1 MSSEKRL
8 DNIHV
13 RLDIKGLTEKRYERV
28 RSQYTGLKD
37 IEKSFT
43 RQTGAFSPYIVRDIW
58 SGLNNATIPVDG
70 KTEKDPIRE
79 VVEWALAQMRSVP
92 GYAVLES
99 DSSGNVINSTL
110 CARSVVK
117 VLQGLDWPDPPKP
130 PRGKKPPGQ
139 PGEGDCEGEGEGEGE
154 EQTWEG
160 NKGQGDKVIIGLRP
174 SDPSEPGADQPHD
187 VTVTQAGADEHG
199 SFDESMST
207 TYPNKAAAEE
217 AIRKISE
224 KLQAQGMQ
232 KAPDANLQ
240 EQLDAFRKQVAK
252 MLAGLDGVDKQDA
265 RETGEKAVE
274 EAAKDS
280 ADIIEAITTTFGRE
294 KAEHVFKDP
303 TDADMEIVRRILA
316 QKRLHE
322 FIKIVGRFMKS
333 MRRSRVRERVPGKTI
348 PLGITRAKD
357 LRTLLPLEGALMAV
371 PGIREH
377 QITRVLT
384 RQAAGYRTWDYS
396 SKGNGPVHVSLD
408 ISGSMSSFRSPGGVY
423 YGNAFACAA
432 VLYSLEQRRKVSCTV
447 FDTSIEEIPLA
458 GEDPASR
465 AAFIEAMLRVEPR
478 GGTSFVPLM
487 HHVESLGYCDDVL
500 LISDG
505 QGDVDD
511 DHARKVFRSRN
522 LNYLVVGASD
532 CCVMPILKELAGDRM
547 LLSNDLL
554 NGDASALAARAVAR
568 K

>member
-1 MSSEKRL
+1 MSSSEQKL

-13 RLDIKGLTEKRYERV
+13 RLNIRGLTEKRYERV
-28 RSQYTGLKD
+28 RSQYTALRD
-37 IEKSFT
+37 IEKSFAK
-43 RQTGAFSPYIVRDIW
+43 QTGAFSPYIVRDIW
-58 SGLNNATIPVDG
+58 SGLNNPTTEVDA
-70 KTEKDPIRE
+70 KTEKDPIRQ
-79 VVEWALAQMRSVP
+79 VVEWGLSQMRSVP

-99 DSSGNVINSTL
+99 DSRSNVINATL
-110 CARSVVK
+110 TTKAVVK
-117 VLQGLDWPDPPKP
+117 VLAGLDWPDPPK
-130 PRGKKPPGQ
+130 RGKGKGPG
-139 PGEGDCEGEGEGEGE
+139 GEPCEGEGEGDPE
-154 EQTWEG
+154 TWEG
-160 NKGQGDKVIIGLRP
+160 KGEEVEISVRP
-174 SDPSEPGADQPHD
+174 SDPNNPGSDQPHD
-187 VTVTQAGADEHG
+187 VTVSQSGEDEHG
-199 SFDESMST
+199 PFNESVST

-217 AIRKISE
+217 AIRKIAE
-224 KLQAQGMQ
+224 KLQAKGMQKQPAQGMQ
-232 KAPDANLQ
+232 D
-240 EQLDAFRKQVAK
+240 QLDAFRKQVEK

-265 RETGEKAVE
+265 REAGE
-274 EAAKDS
+274 EAVAAATKDS
-280 ADIIEAITTTFGRE
+280 TDIIEAITTTFGRE

-348 PLGITRAKD
+348 PLGVTRAKD
-357 LRTLLPLEGALMAV
+357 LRTLLPMEAALMAV
-371 PGIREH
+371 PGIAAH

-532 CCVMPILKELAGDRM
+532 CCVMPVLKELAGDRM